1 MQITISGEAREIA
14 SLVLVLQGKPR
25 EIEPLGV
32 LTLTGKPEPPE
43 ERQKIANA
51 LRTTL
56 AEQSQDNHS
65 QRQPYPTSQE

>member
-14 SLVLVLQGKPR
+14 SLVLALQGKPR

-32 LTLTGKPEPPE
+32 LTLTGRPESPE

-65 QRQPYPTSQE
+65 QRQPDSTSQE